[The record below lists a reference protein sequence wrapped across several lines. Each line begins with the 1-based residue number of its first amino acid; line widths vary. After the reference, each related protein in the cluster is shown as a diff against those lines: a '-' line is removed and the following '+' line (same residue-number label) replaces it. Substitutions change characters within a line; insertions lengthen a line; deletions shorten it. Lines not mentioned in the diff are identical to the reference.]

1 MMFQKVIKGKEITMI
16 VPDKIDEK
24 PPVKKPIRP

>member
-1 MMFQKVIKGKEITMI
+1 MMFQKVIKGKEITMN

-24 PPVKKPIRP
+24 PQIKKSIRP